1 MIEVGRINKLKITK
15 LEDRDVVLDGQELG
29 DLVMLYTELAE
40 ENKVGDEIEVF
51 VGFDPETGNLMAT
64 TTKPIA
70 LVDEFAVL
78 KVVSVS
84 SMGAFMYWGLKRD
97 LLVPEYEMNDPME
110 TGKSYLVYVFH
121 DDEEGNDRIIGS
133 RLLEDFL
140 EHKFV
145 PFEEDEEVDLLIFQQ
160 TDLGYKAIV
169 NNTHQGILYKSEVF
183 QPLEIGQRIKGYIRK
198 IRDDNKIDLILHKPG
213 YEKIDS
219 IAKDILTKL
228 KAEDGFIGVF
238 DDSDADEIYGM
249 FGISKKSFKKAI
261 GSLYKQ
267 KLIDIEEEGIRL
279 IEQQENTAE

>member
-1 MIEVGRINKLKITK
+1 MIEIGRINKLKITK
-15 LEDRDVVLDGQELG
+15 FEGTGVVLDGQELG
-29 DLVMLYTELAE
+29 DITCTDVTEK
-40 ENKVGDEIEVF
+40 NKVGDEIDVF
-51 VGFDPETGNLMAT
+51 IGFDPDTSNLMAT
-64 TTKPIA
+64 ITKPLAI
-70 LVDEFAVL
+70 VDEFAVL

-84 SMGAFMYWGLKRD
+84 SLGAFMHWGLKRD

-133 RLLEDFL
+133 ALLEDFL

-169 NNTHQGILYKSEVF
+169 NNTHQGVLYKNEVF
-183 QPLEIGQRIKGYIRK
+183 QPLEIGQKLKGHIRK
-198 IRDDNKIDLILHKPG
+198 IREDNKIDLILHKPG
-213 YEKIDS
+213 YDKIEA
-219 IAKDILTKL
+219 IAKQILTKL
-228 KAEDGFIGVF
+228 KTEDGFIGVF
-238 DDSDADEIYGM
+238 DDSDADEIYEM

-261 GSLYKQ
+261 GALYRD

-279 IEQQENTAE
+279 IEQAE